1 MIVLTHRE
9 IRGTNELHRFINL
22 TILKTIFD
30 NIQLI
35 TDKANSI
42 IVMKIFYILSFE
54 YVWFHYTIIPLLKL
68 LINIYINGLYFL

>member
-1 MIVLTHRE
+1 MILISRE
-9 IRGTNELHRFINL
+9 IRGTNELHTFINP

-35 TDKANSI
+35 TDKSKSI
-42 IVMKIFYILSFE
+42 IIMKIFCILSFE
-54 YVWFHYTIIPLLKL
+54 YVWFHNTMIPLLKL

>member
-9 IRGTNELHRFINL
+9 IRGTNEVHTFINL

-35 TDKANSI
+35 TDKAKSI
-42 IVMKIFYILSFE
+42 IIMKIY
-54 YVWFHYTIIPLLKL
+54 
-68 LINIYINGLYFL
+68 